1 MTRLTVETDNDWIKR
16 KIESAIHTEIE
27 LLKKA
32 VQRTWD
38 KLQDFENKYGEFD
51 RGSLYGK
58 VDDMDL
64 VEWEGELETLEK
76 LQEKLHSLEGITF
89 EYK

>member
-1 MTRLTVETDNDWIKR
+1 MTVSISV
-16 KIESAIHTEIE
+16 KI
-27 LLKKA
+27 
-32 VQRTWD
+32 
-38 KLQDFENKYGEFD
+38 G
-51 RGSLYGK
+51 
-58 VDDMDL
+58 